1 MGELSRLLTNLGLAY
16 GLMSKDQFV
25 DLVAR
30 YAQEKNLSEE
40 KMMALIENLFEELEI
55 THKRRQ
61 ARHMYEAYEMK
72 TKAENPDLNDF
83 FTEMHQASSTNNGQ
97 NELLEEV
104 KKLRSAVE
112 ALVSI
117 MDTKKPTE

>member
-30 YAQEKNLSEE
+30 YAQDKNMSEE
-40 KMMALIENLFEELEI
+40 KMMGLIENLFEELEI

-61 ARHMYEAYEMK
+61 ARQMYEAYEMK
-72 TKAENPDLNDF
+72 TKAENPDSDDF
-83 FTEMHQASSTNNGQ
+83 FNDLRAAAGMQNQGQ
-97 NELLEEV
+97 LISEIQ
-104 KKLRSAVE
+104 KLREAVE
-112 ALVSI
+112 ALTKIVG
-117 MDTKKPTE
+117 TKKASE